1 MLTIV
6 SRRPC
11 LDTLEAHEGPRSGA
25 LRSDH
30 PDLYQEIPISSFADQ
45 TFTAPAQI
53 RNFCII
59 AHIDHG
65 KSTLADRMLQFT
77 GVVDE
82 RSMRAQY
89 LDRMDIERERG
100 ITIKA
105 QNVRLPWKVRAS
117 RAIDYVL
124 HLIDTPGHVDFT
136 YEVSRALEACEGA
149 VLLVDAAQ
157 GIEAQTLANLYL
169 ALDRDLHIIP
179 VLNKIDLPA
188 ADPDRYAA
196 EIAHIIGCEPGD
208 VLRVSGKTGEGV
220 ADLLDHVVR
229 EVPPPTGDAD
239 APTRAMIFDSVYD
252 TYRGVVTYVRVVDGK
267 IVPRER
273 IKMMSTGATHE
284 LLEVGIVSPEPKASV
299 GLGVGEVGYLI
310 TGVKDVRQS
319 KVGDTVTTARN
330 GASEPLTGYREP
342 RPMVYSG
349 LYPVDGSDYP
359 DLRDALDKL
368 QLNDAALT
376 YEPETSVALG
386 FGFRSGFLGLLH
398 MEITR
403 ERLEREFDL
412 DLISTSPNVV
422 YRVVQEDDTE
432 KIVTNPSDWP
442 EGKIRTVFEPV
453 VKTTIIAPSEFIGTI
468 MELCQSRRGEL
479 GGMDYLSPERVELRY
494 TMPLGEIIFDFFDA
508 LKSRTRGY
516 ASLDYEEAGEQE
528 ADLVKVDILLQGEPV
543 DAFSAIV
550 HKDAAYAYG
559 NKMTTKLKEL
569 IPRQQFEVPVQA
581 AIGSKIIAR
590 ENIRAIRKDVLS
602 KCYGGDIT
610 RKRKLLEKQK
620 EGKKRMKT
628 IGRVEVPQEAFVA
641 ALSTDSAAA
650 DKAKK

>member
-1 MLTIV
+1 ML
-6 SRRPC
+6 
-11 LDTLEAHEGPRSGA
+11 
-25 LRSDH
+25 
-30 PDLYQEIPISSFADQ
+30 DL
-45 TFTAPAQI
+45 
-53 RNFCII
+53 
-59 AHIDHG
+59 
-65 KSTLADRMLQFT
+65 T
-77 GVVDE
+77 GVVDK

-105 QNVRLPWKVRAS
+105 QNVRLPWKVNEGAG
-117 RAIDYVL
+117 DQDFVL

-169 ALDRDLHIIP
+169 ALDRDLAIIP

-196 EIAHIIGCEPGD
+196 EIAHIIGCEPHD
-208 VLRVSGKTGEGV
+208 ILRVSGKTGEGV

-229 EVPPPTGDAD
+229 EVPAPTGDPD

-252 TYRGVVTYVRVVDGK
+252 TYRGVVTYVRVIDGK
-267 IVPRER
+267 ITPRER

-284 LLEVGIVSPEPKASV
+284 LLEVGIVSPEPKPAD

-319 KVGDTVTTARN
+319 KVGDTVTTARH
-330 GASEPLTGYREP
+330 GATEALTGYREP
-342 RPMVYSG
+342 KPMVYSG

-359 DLRDALDKL
+359 DLRDALEKL
-368 QLNDAALT
+368 RLNDAALA

-386 FGFRSGFLGLLH
+386 FGFRCGFLGLLH

-422 YRVVQEDDTE
+422 YRVVLDDGAET
-432 KIVTNPSDWP
+432 IVTNPSVWP
-442 EGKIRTVFEPV
+442 AGKVRAVYEPV

-494 TMPLGEIIFDFFDA
+494 TMPLGEIIFGFFDS

-516 ASLDYEEAGEQE
+516 ASLDYEDAGEEE
-528 ADLVKVDILLQGEPV
+528 AELVKVDILLQGEPV

-550 HKDAAYAYG
+550 HRDEAAEYG
-559 NKMTTKLKEL
+559 RKMTTKLKEL

-628 IGRVEVPQEAFVA
+628 IGRVDVPQEAFVA
-641 ALSTDSAAA
+641 ALSTDAGGE
-650 DKAKK
+650 KPKK